1 MRYLLFLL
9 LPTFM
14 LAKVHYA
21 KVEPYDIVVL
31 KSAVSA
37 QVSRVSLE
45 AEGKMV
51 ANAEVIRLDDHLD
64 NIDLN
69 DSIKGMS
76 LLHNML
82 NINQEMLSSLADTL
96 KRQKGYF
103 DRLNKL
109 STASK
114 TQKDTAFNSYVS
126 AKNQY
131 LSTKEKIESLKK
143 QILDIEYKV
152 ARLKDTIS
160 KKSIRLKDRYLYKLS
175 VREGDFVN
183 PGSPLATVEDHS
195 RGKLTLFLDSS
206 ELKDIDHKIIY
217 IDGNE
222 SSFRVDKV
230 WSVAD
235 EKFISSYRAE
245 IYIDRPQ
252 EYFSKLVKVEL
263 K

>member
-1 MRYLLFLL
+1 MRYILFLL
-9 LPTFM
+9 IPISI
-14 LAKVHYA
+14 LARVHYA
-21 KVEPYDIVVL
+21 KVEPYDRVIL

-51 ANAEVIRLDDHLD
+51 TNAEVIRLDDHLD
-64 NIDLN
+64 NVDLN
-69 DSIKGMS
+69 DSIRS
-76 LLHNML
+76 ISILDNML
-82 NINQEMLSSLADTL
+82 DINQEILSSLADTL

-103 DRLNKL
+103 DRLNRL
-109 STASK
+109 TTASK

-143 QILDIEYKV
+143 QILDMEYKV
-152 ARLKDTIS
+152 ARLKDIIS
-160 KKSIRLKDRYLYKLS
+160 KKSIRLRDRYLYKLS

-195 RGKLTLFLDSS
+195 RGKLTLFLDLS
-206 ELKDIDHKIIY
+206 ELKDIGHKSIY
-217 IDGNE
+217 IDGNK
-222 SSFRVDKV
+222 SSFSIDKV

-235 EKFISSYRAE
+235 EKFISSYRVE

-263 K
+263 R